1 LVGTN
6 PRYEATILNARIRKS
21 YLNNNSK
28 IISLNDLGDLTYPYE
43 YLDGQTQSLKN
54 IFEEDN
60 EISNQIK
67 EAKKPLIIIGESLM
81 NSNSSKYLF
90 NKIKK
95 FLIENNKISKDW
107 NSLNILSCDAS
118 TVGNFDLGI
127 VNQEKRLLNDLKD
140 HKFDIVYLVGQ
151 DSLDFDKKDE
161 FIIYQG
167 SHGDK
172 GAEIADI
179 ILPGSAYTEQDGY
192 FTNLEGKM
200 QKAQKA
206 SYPPGDAKED
216 WQIINE
222 LAEFMNNRKLFN
234 DKDELE
240 SSMFN
245 YLNLQKEK
253 QDNSNEKNDKSTNV
267 EFQNENL
274 KIFIKD
280 YYFSNIIAKSSKTM
294 IECNNSKINLKS
306 TGTEG

>member
-1 LVGTN
+1 
-6 PRYEATILNARIRKS
+6 
-21 YLNNNSK
+21 
-28 IISLNDLGDLTYPYE
+28 
-43 YLDGQTQSLKN
+43 
-54 IFEEDN
+54 
-60 EISNQIK
+60 
-67 EAKKPLIIIGESLM
+67 
-81 NSNSSKYLF
+81 LF
-90 NKIKK
+90 NKIKE
-95 FLIENNKISKDW
+95 FLIENNKITKDW

-127 VNQEKRLLNDLKD
+127 INQEKRLLNDLKD

-161 FIIYQG
+161 FVIYQG

-192 FTNLEGKM
+192 FTNLEGKI

-222 LAEFMNNRKLFN
+222 WTELMNNRKLFN
-234 DKDELE
+234 NKDELE

-245 YLNLQKEK
+245 YLKLQKEK
-253 QDNSNEKNDKSTNV
+253 QDNSNEKNDKSTNT

-280 YYFSNIIAKSSKTM
+280 YYFSNVIAKSSKTM

-306 TGTEG
+306 TGIEGWNGLFKHHFSRSL